1 MFCLGSPTGLVTV
14 VVVIICFF
22 FFKQKTAYEL
32 RISDW
37 SSDVC
42 SSDLTITYPDG
53 RVLTLSYEFA
63 HPEFCKPTTHEC
75 FGVYLQITRPLAVS
89 STDGYRLTFG
99 YGTNTAPTKSY
110 EQGVADWMTIES
122 VLASNDAV
130 AVCPRS
136 SFPAPNSIWPNVR
149 HTSSEEGRVGKE
161 GVS

>member
-1 MFCLGSPTGLVTV
+1 M
-14 VVVIICFF
+14 
-22 FFKQKTAYEL
+22 TAYD
-32 RISDW
+32 RIISDW

-42 SSDLTITYPDG
+42 SSDLG

-110 EQGVADWMTIES
+110 EQGVADWMT
-122 VLASNDAV
+122 
-130 AVCPRS
+130 RS
-136 SFPAPNSIWPNVR
+136 EE
-149 HTSSEEGRVGKE
+149 HTSELQSLMRISYAVF
-161 GVS
+161 